1 MHSGDYGVVSG
12 KAMLV
17 ADLHGET
24 QGLIGEVEKEQTKV
38 DIALSTHNPK
48 EEDVIVIFEQ
58 MRRMQWC
65 IDLRQRI
72 DALKQPPNQSRKR
85 PPNVSFT
92 YGENQWPDDDHE
104 IRTCANY
111 ESSLEDYESRFP
123 KWRTVLA
130 LLDKYNKL
138 SSTLEEASSKAKQPS
153 LPLVILAQKV
163 TYLAHSI
170 YELSGGL
177 FEDNMDRSC
186 DKETDIKLK
195 TATAKGMMRQTLTT
209 IKTTRNEAL
218 ENYNTA
224 KHIFWR
230 ARIDKRIDRQLPADC
245 TGNFFDILQCVKNQ
259 LPRSEERVQQM
270 LSKVDELVD
279 AMKDSRNAL
288 WRSIR
293 YLEAARQRCTD
304 LKKLRK
310 VPRFD
315 QEKAKRQF
323 DANNLRHMAAI
334 ECVQTRLVAGVKNL
348 PIKRKIDKLDFPAEK
363 LIDKRHKEHV
373 D

>member
-1 MHSGDYGVVSG
+1 MHSGEYGVVSG
-12 KAMLV
+12 KAMQV
-17 ADLHGET
+17 EDLLKKA
-24 QGLIGEVEKEQTKV
+24 QGLIGEVEQEQPKV
-38 DIALSTHNPK
+38 DSALRTQNPD
-48 EEDVIVIFEQ
+48 EEDTIAIFKQ
-58 MRRMQWC
+58 MERTTRC
-65 IDLRQRI
+65 IDLLERI
-72 DALKQPPNQSRKR
+72 AALKKPPNQSRKR
-85 PPNVSFT
+85 PRNISFT
-92 YGENQWPDDDHE
+92 YDENQFPNDDHE

-111 ESSLEDYESRFP
+111 ESSLEDGESRFP
-123 KWRTVLA
+123 EWRTVLA
-130 LLDKYNKL
+130 LLDEYNKL

-170 YELSGGL
+170 YDSSGGL
-177 FEDNMDRSC
+177 FEDNLDRSC
-186 DKETDIKLK
+186 DKETNIKLEV
-195 TATAKGMMRQTLTT
+195 AKAEGMMRQTLTT

-245 TGNFFDILQCVKNQ
+245 TGNFFDILQCVKHQ
-259 LPRSEERVQQM
+259 LPCSEERVQQM
-270 LSKVDELVD
+270 LSKVDELVG

-315 QEKAKRQF
+315 EEKAKRQF

-363 LIDKRHKEHV
+363 PIDKRHKGHG